1 MDAPQEPAPRRRSG
15 ARWAAAAGGLG
26 AVAVLST
33 ALLTGPLDAASPEAA
48 PSAPSV
54 SATAPATTGSSA
66 PATAS
71 APTPGSAASAPAAAS
86 APEPGASRPEA
97 APPVRLRVADAGLD
111 VPVLPLTPS
120 EQERA
125 AGLLVPPDT
134 LDGYWL
140 TPYGMPGEGS
150 QNTTYITGH
159 SWEDRDAPFN
169 RLSDPG
175 LVGSEIVLETGTGTL
190 EYVVD
195 SVVTHDKDTLKDSDI
210 WQIVPD
216 RLVVV
221 SCYTEDLWGKNVV
234 LTASPVPSEQG

>member
-1 MDAPQEPAPRRRSG
+1 MDAPQQPAPRRRSG
-15 ARWAAAAGGLG
+15 MRWAAAAGGLG
-26 AVAVLST
+26 AAALLST
-33 ALLTGPLDAASPEAA
+33 ALLTGPPDAASPDAA

-54 SATAPATTGSSA
+54 SATAPA
-66 PATAS
+66 
-71 APTPGSAASAPAAAS
+71 S
-86 APEPGASRPEA
+86 APEPGTSTSAAAPDASRPEA
-97 APPVRLRVADAGLD
+97 APPVRLRVDDARLD

-159 SWEDRDAPFN
+159 SWEDREAPFN

-175 LVGSEIVLETGTGTL
+175 LVGSEIVLETGNGTL

-221 SCYTEDLWGKNVV
+221 SCYTEDLWGRNVV
-234 LTASPVPSEQG
+234 LTASPVPPEQG

>member
-1 MDAPQEPAPRRRSG
+1 MDAPQQPAPRRRSG
-15 ARWAAAAGGLG
+15 ARWAVAAGGLG
-26 AVAVLST
+26 AAALLST

-54 SATAPATTGSSA
+54 SATAPAT
-66 PATAS
+66 
-71 APTPGSAASAPAAAS
+71 ASAPAPAS
-86 APEPGASRPEA
+86 APEPGTPAPAAAPDASRPAA
-97 APPVRLRVADAGLD
+97 APPVRLRVDDARLD

-159 SWEDRDAPFN
+159 SWEDREAPFN

-234 LTASPVPSEQG
+234 LTASPVPPEQG

>member
-1 MDAPQEPAPRRRSG
+1 MDAPQQSAPRRRSG

-33 ALLTGPLDAASPEAA
+33 ALLTGPLGAASPEAA
-48 PSAPSV
+48 PPAPSV
-54 SATAPATTGSSA
+54 SATAPA
-66 PATAS
+66 ATAS
-71 APTPGSAASAPAAAS
+71 SPAPTPEPGAASSSPAAAPAA
-86 APEPGASRPEA
+86 EPGASRPEA
-97 APPVRLRVADAGLD
+97 APPVRLRVDDARLD

-120 EQERA
+120 DQERA

-234 LTASPVPSEQG
+234 LTASPVPPGQG

>member
-1 MDAPQEPAPRRRSG
+1 MDAPQQPAPRRRSG

-26 AVAVLST
+26 AAALLST

-48 PSAPSV
+48 PSAPSAA
-54 SATAPATTGSSA
+54 ATAPAPPSA

-71 APTPGSAASAPAAAS
+71 APEPGTPAPVAAPA
-86 APEPGASRPEA
+86 ASRPEA
-97 APPVRLRVADAGLD
+97 APPVRLRVEDARLD

-159 SWEDRDAPFN
+159 SWEDREAPFN

-234 LTASPVPSEQG
+234 LTASPVPPEQG

>member
-1 MDAPQEPAPRRRSG
+1 MDAPEQDANPRRRTG
-15 ARWAAAAGGLG
+15 TRWAAVGGIGAA
-26 AVAVLST
+26 AVLST
-33 ALLTGPLDAASPEAA
+33 VLLTDPWGADGPGAPGTAATAPVEATSAAPTTAPGTTAPGTAA
-48 PSAPSV
+48 PSA
-54 SATAPATTGSSA
+54 G
-66 PATAS
+66 PATADEG
-71 APTPGSAASAPAAAS
+71 PP
-86 APEPGASRPEA
+86 A
-97 APPVRLRVADAGLD
+97 APPVRLAVEDAGVD
-111 VPVLPLTPS
+111 VAVLPLAPS
-120 EQERA
+120 EQELA
-125 AGLLVPPDT
+125 AELLVPPDT

-140 TPYGMPGEGS
+140 TPYGMPGAGS
-150 QNTTYITGH
+150 ENTTYITGH

-210 WQIVPD
+210 WRIVPG

-234 LTASPVPSEQG
+234 LTASPVPG